1 MLLLPSTALSRCGG
15 GCCWFQEE
23 TAPNGLDLRLAALA
37 WKSPSVAP
45 SGWQRG
51 CVSARPG
58 PRLGHG
64 APFPVPDTGERAVGA
79 AAGAKGT
86 VRPLHRRT
94 ELARFPQPDERVT
107 SSLPNPPATPGKTAG
122 NLSQRLGMVPIP
134 LFLKG
139 RRHQERFFFLQAEEK
154 FHPVITWLKRKT
166 MGREREKG
174 EQGGDPFQGIWPE
187 KVPMLGDA

>member
-139 RRHQERFFFLQAEEK
+139 RRHQERFFFPPGRGEVPSCDNVAEKKDNGTREGERG
-154 FHPVITWLKRKT
+154 T
-166 MGREREKG
+166 GRR
-174 EQGGDPFQGIWPE
+174 PFPGH
-187 KVPMLGDA
+187 LA